1 MVLSKDMFVDIK
13 LIWFVVHMQDI
24 FKGGMEVFTLALRY
38 NTPPPPQNR
47 EQMSNLRALL
57 HVYIQ
62 SEELTQGARVF

>member
-1 MVLSKDMFVDIK
+1 
-13 LIWFVVHMQDI
+13 MQDI

-38 NTPPPPQNR
+38 NIPPPR
-47 EQMSNLRALL
+47 KTEQMSNLRALL

>member
-1 MVLSKDMFVDIK
+1 
-13 LIWFVVHMQDI
+13 MQDI

-38 NTPPPPQNR
+38 NTPPPHPLPQNR

-62 SEELTQGARVF
+62 SEELTQGAQVF